1 MEALTS
7 AARCFVH
14 TRHQVMAL
22 KDEMIKIKS
31 FHRLSHSH
39 THEETGAKLRKY
51 KVCSSK

>member
-31 FHRLSHSH
+31 FHRLFH